1 MKGLFVAIFT
11 IAFIINSYCQSICQ
25 TGDENATLT
34 LTAPPGMVFVSV
46 SFASYGTPNGSCG
59 SFSIGSCHAS
69 NSQSIVEAALLG
81 QNSASIAATNG
92 MFGDPCGGTF
102 KRLYIEAVY
111 SVALPLELLSFS
123 CFTSGDNNV
132 LHWQTDNEVNTR
144 EFIIERMIEGSQ
156 FSEIGKV
163 VSNNSNGK
171 HEYFF
176 TDDLLLSELSFY
188 RLKMIDIDGRYQYS
202 KIIRSKSGSGNRLQ
216 AAPNPAVNKI
226 SLSQLKPGGLIEL
239 TNIQGNVLR
248 RINVTTQTFKIDL
261 SSYPSGMYLIRYS
274 YKNEITVQKMLKQ

>member
-11 IAFIINSYCQSICQ
+11 IAFIVNSYCQSICQ

-34 LTAPPGMVFVSV
+34 LTAPPGMIFVSV

-59 SFSIGSCHAS
+59 SFSIGACHAS
-69 NSQSIVEAALLG
+69 NSQAIVEAALLG

-92 MFGDPCGGTF
+92 TFGDPCGGTF

-123 CFTSGDNNV
+123 CFSSGDNNV

-144 EFIIERMIEGSQ
+144 EFIIERMIEGSR

-176 TDDLLLSELSFY
+176 TDNLLLNELSFY

-202 KIIRSKSGSGNRLQ
+202 KIIRSKNGSGNRLQ
-216 AAPNPAVNKI
+216 AAPNPAVNNI
-226 SLSQLKPGGLIEL
+226 SLNQLKPGGLIEL

-261 SSYPSGMYLIRYS
+261 SSYPSGMYFIRYS
-274 YKNEITVQKMLKQ
+274 YKNEITVQKILKR